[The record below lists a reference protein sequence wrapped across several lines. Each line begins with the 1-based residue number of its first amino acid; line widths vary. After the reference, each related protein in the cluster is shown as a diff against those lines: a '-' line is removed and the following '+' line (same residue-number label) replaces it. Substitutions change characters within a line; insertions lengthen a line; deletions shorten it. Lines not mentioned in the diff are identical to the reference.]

1 MTATE
6 AVLSLLDLEKLR
18 ASPLR
23 QDPFDFVIVEDFVRA
38 EHLPDVIADFPP
50 LGRHGSFPLEGQ
62 RYGAAFA
69 HLAEE
74 LEGDAMRRAI
84 EDKFAIDLEGRP
96 TMITLR
102 GYSDGKDGR
111 IHTDTATK
119 LITVLIYM
127 NPVWQ
132 EAPGR
137 LRLLRSAGDL
147 EDFVAEVSPVAGTMV
162 AFRRSANSFHGHYP
176 HVGERRS
183 IQLNWVTDARVVR
196 REIGRHRWSARLKVL
211 APFAR

>member
-1 MTATE
+1 
-6 AVLSLLDLEKLR
+6 VLSLLDLEKLR

-23 QDPFDFVIVEDFVRA
+23 HDPFDFVIVDDFVRP
-38 EHLPDVIADFPP
+38 EHLPAVIADFPP
-50 LGRHGSFPLEGQ
+50 LGRHGSFSLAGQ

-74 LEGDAMRRAI
+74 LQGEDMRRVV
-84 EDKFAIDLEGRP
+84 EEKFAIDLDGRP

-119 LITVLIYM
+119 LITVLLYM
-127 NPVWQ
+127 NPVWED
-132 EAPGR
+132 EAGR

-147 EDFVAEVSPVAGTMV
+147 DDFVAEVRPVAGTMV
-162 AFRRSANSFHGHYP
+162 AFRRSKKSFHGHQP
-176 HVGERRS
+176 HIGERRS
-183 IQLNWVTDARVVR
+183 IQLNWVTDQRVVR
-196 REIGRHRWSARLKVL
+196 RELGRHRWSARLKAL
-211 APFAR
+211 NPFA